1 MKKNLLFL
9 ILPLLFSAVSINAQ
23 TKSWDF
29 SNATLF
35 PLTTGNADVTSPLVA
50 YTEKV
55 VDNLGLYACSSTAA
69 TPITNFGAVN
79 ASVTTFATTDAF
91 GPTTNRFQLN
101 GAGGVVAPINLPI
114 QRYLYFTVSG
124 PCTVKV
130 WFKGGNSTSTRS
142 VLVTDGTNVVGTA
155 SSVNGVA
162 AEVIANYTTAG
173 GGKLYVYADASCNLY
188 KVEVTGATVLANNNF
203 QPNSSV
209 SVFSN
214 GKQVNVANV
223 TSETQ
228 VNVYNMTGALVKSV
242 ATVSDLNFELNSGFY
257 IVNVKSAEGEKSVKV
272 VVK

>member
-1 MKKNLLFL
+1 LYSKKNLLFL
-9 ILPLLFSAVSINAQ
+9 ILPLLFSAVSIDAQ

-29 SNATLF
+29 SNTTLF
-35 PLTTGNADVTSPLVA
+35 PLTSIGNSDPAAP

-55 VDNLGLYACSSTAA
+55 LDGLGLYACSPTAA
-69 TPITNFGAVN
+69 TPITNFAIIGAS
-79 ASVTTFATTDAF
+79 ATTFLAPDAF
-91 GPTTNRFQLN
+91 GPTVNRLQLKGGG
-101 GAGGVVAPINLPI
+101 GAVAPVYLPV
-114 QRYLYFTVSG
+114 QRYLYFNVSG
-124 PCTVKV
+124 ACTVKV
-130 WFKGGNSTSTRS
+130 WFKSSSSTSTG
-142 VLVTDGTNVVGTA
+142 VVFVTDGTNLVGST

-162 AEVIANYTTAG
+162 TVLTASYANTA

-209 SVFSN
+209 SIFSN